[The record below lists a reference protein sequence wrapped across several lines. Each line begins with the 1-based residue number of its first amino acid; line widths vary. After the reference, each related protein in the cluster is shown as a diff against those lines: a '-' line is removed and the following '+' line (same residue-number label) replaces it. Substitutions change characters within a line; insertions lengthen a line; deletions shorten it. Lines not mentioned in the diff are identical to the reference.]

1 MKMQLADTAPFAG
14 VSFLVRAAVL
24 IWAHLALL
32 IFADLLLYLAVLP
45 AIVVWVLGFP
55 LLAPWMLV
63 LTLGPTWIG
72 VTAIANRL
80 VAEEEVTW
88 RDLLT
93 AIRQH
98 WLLGIRISAV
108 LAMVASAFLGT
119 CIILENYPHA
129 SWLYL
134 PSFIDGCITTLAVL
148 VSLTAFSL
156 ALSHT
161 LSGWTLWKVSL
172 AVTRLQLGKLL
183 GTLVLFVGLGVLV
196 VVVFNFGLLPFLC
209 APLAVCLT
217 ALTQQTRESL
227 VGRKVSV

>member
-1 MKMQLADTAPFAG
+1 MKMQFADTAPLAD
-14 VSFLVRAAVL
+14 VPFLVRSAVL

-32 IFADLLLYLAVLP
+32 IFADLLLYLAALP

-55 LLAPWMLV
+55 LLAPWVLV
-63 LTLGPTWIG
+63 LTLGPIWIS
-72 VTAIANRL
+72 VSASANRL
-80 VAEEEVTW
+80 VAGEEVTW

-93 AIRQH
+93 SIRQY

-108 LAMVASAFLGT
+108 PAVIASAFLGT
-119 CIILENYPHA
+119 CIILENYPQA

-134 PSFIDGCITTLAVL
+134 PSFIDGCITTLGVL

-156 ALSHT
+156 ALSHA

-183 GTLVLFVGLGVLV
+183 GTLALFTGLGVLV

-209 APLAVCLT
+209 APLIICLT
-217 ALTQQTRESL
+217 VLTQQTRESL